1 FKYIGDNM
9 KKIFCVFFLITNLF
23 LFMNIYNL
31 FCEKDISDTF
41 SIFGYNQKHKNFS
54 VSFHTDL
61 NNKSPKEFI
70 SFLKALAENNNVE
83 IIRPQYN
90 YADNKYIFYIM
101 STRNIAES
109 MGLVTTEFVDF
120 INESEK
126 FYTNNSSNINGSY
139 FYLLNPDLQL
149 KIYPLNKIINAVP
162 ISGEYTVYCESDE
175 DLLNTQML
183 LQEQYGN
190 FITGF
195 YNYNQ
200 ELLNI
205 RSEYN
210 SLLKTLLTLAFII
223 TMIILLFMLSQ
234 ALKKISLL
242 KLNGYSSFNIAVDI
256 FAKYFLYL
264 IFLSGAMFSVL
275 FFVTAGEINVRTIPF
290 ATYLAKALMAEIP
303 LIVLILLLN
312 TLILKAL
319 KLPKLIKNHNFNKPL
334 LNTNYFIKIC
344 FLTFFLPYVFQSFS
358 EVTASFMIVKEM
370 NSYEAASDVI
380 YLEGFKD
387 GHQFDG
393 YDLVKFYE
401 DRDDPV
407 FLKYQEDYEYF
418 NKMGAIYFQGYSV
431 AVDYETSIPS
441 IAFNMNYL
449 NKYPVYYPN
458 GGKVT
463 LNNTGKKIYIL
474 VPEKYMHLNI
484 SPSMFL
490 TEDNETEIIPI
501 SNNNYYYNFYLMMT
515 ANNEGN
521 GDSILMVYT
530 DDAFRMDKSI
540 FNGVYFQG
548 IAPEELNDNLEKIG
562 YKDKVEIRNLEESR
576 SNLTSSILKH
586 SNKALFFLIITFL
599 LTIGVNAEYDYLYFK
614 AYKKRI
620 IIKKLTGYSFFPLYL
635 NIIIEGILAYII
647 PLAIM
652 YRSKTDINY
661 RLLLGMIALEVLILL
676 IFDRILNRNR
686 LASELKEV

>member
-1 FKYIGDNM
+1 M

-41 SIFGYNQKHKNFS
+41 SIFGYNQKYKNFS

-61 NNKSPKEFI
+61 NNKSSKEFI

-205 RSEYN
+205 QSEYN
-210 SLLKTLLTLAFII
+210 SLLKTLLSLSFII

-234 ALKKISLL
+234 ALKKIALL

-264 IFLSGAMFSVL
+264 IFLSGAMFAVL

-290 ATYLAKALMAEIP
+290 ATYLTKALMAEIP

-319 KLPKLIKNHNFNKPL
+319 QLPKLIKNHNFNKPL

-344 FLTFFLPYVFQSFS
+344 FLAFFLPYIFQSFS

-370 NSYEAASDVI
+370 NSYEAASEMI

-387 GHQFDG
+387 GYRFDG
-393 YDLVKFYE
+393 YDLVKFYK
-401 DRDDPV
+401 DREDPV

-431 AVDYETSIPS
+431 AVDDETLIPS

-458 GGKVT
+458 GEKVT
-463 LNNTGKKIYIL
+463 LNNIGKKIYIL

-501 SNNNYYYNFYLMMT
+501 SNNNHYYNFYLMMT

-548 IAPEELNDNLEKIG
+548 IAPEELNDNLEKIS